1 MMDET
6 QFQNKRSRTSSV
18 ETLLKDYFMDNILPE
33 NSLNIPGNEWLQT
46 QTTPLSNAL
55 LYANG
60 RFQGLFPGLPGE
72 KGYGGHPGIIFK
84 LIMTALCFQIP
95 SIGISV
101 SSKTDAEKNPV
112 NFDKKKQVMEQII
125 ANFRRLLPENIERDT
140 NGEISSSIIRTKL
153 ENIRIHIVP
162 LVNPIATTISLK
174 ESFES
179 SPNILIMTSGLELN
193 NKTGLE
199 YNKYEKT
206 FNSIVGPEQE
216 KPFKEIRFLLTSRLT
231 KDKISGTVI
240 RELVESNEYKQL
252 AKYLFDAGFV
262 DDDSLQLYGN
272 LVANIKTGLSHQ
284 LSQPEEDYAFILSM
298 YTHEI
303 ARDEL
308 EELSVLR
315 EKKYTAS
322 LDEDEQNRLS
332 YLEKKENFLNN
343 YIALPTGGRRRKQTK
358 RRHSKNKTK
367 KRCTRKKRNVKQKSK
382 RH

>member
-1 MMDET
+1 MDEV
-6 QFQNKRSRTSSV
+6 QIQNRKRKSESQTV

-112 NFDKKKQVMEQII
+112 NLDKKKQVMEQII
-125 ANFRRLLPENIERDT
+125 ANFRRLLPENIERNT
-140 NGEISSSIIRTKL
+140 NGEIPSSIIRTKL
-153 ENIRIHIVP
+153 ENISIHIVP

-206 FNSIVGPEQE
+206 FNSIVGPDQE

-272 LVANIKTGLSHQ
+272 LVANIKTGLSHE

-308 EELSVLR
+308 EELSMLR
-315 EKKYTAS
+315 EKVA
-322 LDEDEQNRLS
+322 LDEDENNRLS
-332 YLEKKENFLNN
+332 YLEKKEKFLNN
-343 YIALPTGGRRRKQTK
+343 YIALPTGGRRRRKQTK